1 MRINKPSPECF
12 LHSKGTYIN
21 IFSKLSCVV
30 LLNTWLQ
37 IISSANCLMHISSLS
52 LPWLA
57 EPQLVINSWLISV
70 KLLRAD
76 SNFIVIYCLLSTYL
90 RHLSL
95 LNSVCIL
102 LNMKTG
108 LWHKSLRNSLIVEF
122 LHFEQDEPILVETCF
137 HHRQQLRHIA
147 HTLQRSYWMS
157 PSPGFVNLHCT
168 VPAKFNFLNSEKT
181 ITKCQILIINN

>member
-1 MRINKPSPECF
+1 MRINKPAPECF
-12 LHSKGTYIN
+12 LHSKGTNIN

-30 LLNTWLQ
+30 LLNTWLG

-52 LPWLA
+52 LRWLA

-95 LNSVCIL
+95 HSVCIL

-108 LWHKSLRNSLIVEF
+108 LWLKSLRNSLREF
-122 LHFEQDEPILVETCF
+122 LHFEENEPILVETCF
-137 HHRQQLRHIA
+137 HNRQQK
-147 HTLQRSYWMS
+147 TLACI
-157 PSPGFVNLHCT
+157 V
-168 VPAKFNFLNSEKT
+168 V
-181 ITKCQILIINN
+181 